1 MVNYRLTTMEDID
14 NLVLLRIIFL
24 QEAEEVEPSSPIEEL
39 KKSLYNY
46 FKEKIPNKLFVSWL
60 AEDEGKIIAT
70 SGLSFHV
77 VPPSYE
83 NPSGE
88 EAYLMNMYTLPEYR
102 KQGIGGNLLDKTVNE
117 AKKRGTRKIRLHT
130 TDIGKPLYEKQAF
143 VETKSE
149 LVLLLV

>member
-1 MVNYRLTTMEDID
+1 MVDYRLTTMEDIG
-14 NLVLLRIIFL
+14 NLVLLRMIFL
-24 QEAEEVEPSSPIEEL
+24 QEAEEVGSSSSAEEL
-39 KKSLYNY
+39 KKSLYSY

-83 NPSGE
+83 NPLGE

-102 KQGIGGNLLDKTVNE
+102 KQGIGGNLLNKILNE
-117 AKKRGTRKIRLHT
+117 ARKRGIRKIRLHT
-130 TDIGKPLYEKQAF
+130 TDIGKSLYEKKGF

-149 LVLLLV
+149 MVLLLV

>member
-46 FKEKIPNKLFVSWL
+46 FKEKISNKLFVSWL

-102 KQGIGGNLLDKTVNE
+102 KQRIGGNLLDRTINE
-117 AKKRGTRKIRLHT
+117 ARKKRDK
-130 TDIGKPLYEKQAF
+130 KN
-143 VETKSE
+143 
-149 LVLLLV
+149 

>member
-130 TDIGKPLYEKQAF
+130 TDIGKPLYEKKGF

-149 LVLLLV
+149 MVLLLV